1 MVLPSFVPRAPVLPR
16 PCPPGD
22 AGRAAA
28 AAPARTA
35 PVLGARRDP
44 LQLNLFLRHGALDVK

>member
-1 MVLPSFVPRAPVLPR
+1 MLPR